1 MTKYKLVYS
10 EYTKELDEDVNKHL
24 DEGWKLYGNAFGV
37 GGPKYWF
44 VCQAMIIEEV
54 EEIPAMKGTREAL
67 DKIVI

>member
-1 MTKYKLVYS
+1 MTKYKLVYG
-10 EYTKELDEDVNKHL
+10 EYTKELDENVNKHL

-37 GGPKYWF
+37 GGSEYWF

-54 EEIPAMKGTREAL
+54 EEIPQMEGTQEAL